1 MLTNN
6 TRDLE
11 FRSTY
16 WDTIR
21 GLILQG
27 QVDIVRALL
36 KLNSSSGTMT
46 FQLAEKE
53 LQSMPMFNAHG
64 GLSLQKFRSQWQ
76 FWSTSLQSKIDSGL
90 FSTETELEMIMK
102 LITGDNQAWM
112 SVCQE
117 STTWYEYFAGYL
129 FYTQP
134 SVRYFELGTFADN
147 WLSNWALERGSGLKP
162 LDRMVLAVLKND
174 MTEFVHSIQNF
185 GDNKWFVV
193 HIVDLLVHCDQLR
206 ISDEANVPS
215 VLALRENLLYDY
227 GTMLMSKGS
236 LWEIGMDYLEFS
248 SSEGLGAREMLLSR
262 VPFKN
267 DKQAMNIIIV
277 ARRYGMTSIEQEIC
291 RVMVQRS
298 LSLTNYGNALEWAI
312 RSRDNI
318 YVTRVA
324 NIFLHHYIAKGQMMN
339 EDLLANIGAKMFS
352 APRLLF
358 LVKYFEFHRFYRA
371 RAFSQA
377 AELLVNLLDSKI
389 IPDFFWPALMAD
401 SIPLL
406 EHREPI
412 IPSKETFIIL
422 HHLEGDLIPYFE
434 KIKKVQEKDV
444 SEQNLLVACPDDLIA
459 IIRLACARNLSR
471 AMIIE
476 NTLVR

>member
-1 MLTNN
+1 MLINN
-6 TRDLE
+6 TDRDLE

-53 LQSMPMFNAHG
+53 LQSMPIFNAHG

-90 FSTETELEMIMK
+90 FSTEPELEMIMK

-117 STTWYEYFAGYL
+117 STTWYEYFAGFL

-147 WLSNWALERGSGLKP
+147 WLSNWALERGIGLKP

-174 MTEFVHSIQNF
+174 MTEFVHSIQDF

-206 ISDEANVPS
+206 ISDEANVQS
-215 VLALRENLLYDY
+215 VLALRENLLCDY

-267 DKQAMNIIIV
+267 NKQAMNVIIV
-277 ARRYGMTSIEQEIC
+277 ARRYGMTSIEQ
-291 RVMVQRS
+291 VS
-298 LSLTNYGNALEWAI
+298 
-312 RSRDNI
+312 
-318 YVTRVA
+318 
-324 NIFLHHYIAKGQMMN
+324 
-339 EDLLANIGAKMFS
+339 
-352 APRLLF
+352 
-358 LVKYFEFHRFYRA
+358 
-371 RAFSQA
+371 
-377 AELLVNLLDSKI
+377 
-389 IPDFFWPALMAD
+389 
-401 SIPLL
+401 
-406 EHREPI
+406 
-412 IPSKETFIIL
+412 FIT
-422 HHLEGDLIPYFE
+422 
-434 KIKKVQEKDV
+434 KIKFY
-444 SEQNLLVACPDDLIA
+444 C
-459 IIRLACARNLSR
+459 
-471 AMIIE
+471 
-476 NTLVR
+476 